1 MRILF
6 SPATASNQYIENTI
20 ALINSLDATHVE
32 TQARLNAR
40 FILRNAFN
48 RYDCIIINWL
58 ENNLVGKNK
67 SLDIWAVA
75 KFLFKFFIYR
85 IMGRKLIFVRHNIYP
100 HALKGRQA
108 SIATWIIEAA
118 IKLSTISVVHSGHL
132 ESDNA
137 RYVPHPLYRVDSR
150 AEAQGSDYYVI
161 FGRIV
166 AYKAIHKLL
175 ESWGSQRLIIAG
187 IVEDHAYAASLQ
199 SIIKTRGLNNVQ
211 LRAEFLSE
219 AEAEQLVANSKGL
232 ILSHCD
238 ADMIVSG
245 SFFFAASLGVPVFAM
260 VTPFF
265 QWLKNEQG
273 YQGLQVF
280 TSLQA
285 MTAELA
291 TAATVEKN
299 TIAASAQRLF
309 GNDRVRSAWG
319 SVLHG

>member
-6 SPATASNQYIENTI
+6 SPATASNQYIANMI
-20 ALINSLDATHVE
+20 ALINSLEPARVE
-32 TQARLNAR
+32 TQSRLNPG
-40 FILRNAFN
+40 FILRNTFN
-48 RYDCIIINWL
+48 RYDYIIINWL
-58 ENNLVGKNK
+58 ENSLVGKNK
-67 SLDIWAVA
+67 SLDLFSVA
-75 KFLFKFFIYR
+75 RFLFKFFIYR

-108 SIATWIIEAA
+108 AIATWIIETA

-132 ESDNA
+132 ESERA
-137 RYVPHPLYRVDSR
+137 KYIPHPLYKVNAQPKS
-150 AEAQGSDYYVI
+150 QGSDYYVI

-166 AYKAIHKLL
+166 EYKAIHKLL
-175 ESWGSQRLIIAG
+175 ESWGSQRLVIAG
-187 IVEDHAYAASLQ
+187 LVEDQAYAAKLQ
-199 SIIKTRGLNNVQ
+199 SIIQSRGLSNVE

-260 VTPFF
+260 ATPFF
-265 QWLKNEQG
+265 QWLKHDQG
-273 YQGLQVF
+273 YQGLHVF

-285 MTAELA
+285 MTAGISAA
-291 TAATVEKN
+291 TAEEKI
-299 TIAASAQRLF
+299 TISASAQRLF
-309 GNDRVRSAWG
+309 GNDEVAKALSK
-319 SVLHG
+319 VLH